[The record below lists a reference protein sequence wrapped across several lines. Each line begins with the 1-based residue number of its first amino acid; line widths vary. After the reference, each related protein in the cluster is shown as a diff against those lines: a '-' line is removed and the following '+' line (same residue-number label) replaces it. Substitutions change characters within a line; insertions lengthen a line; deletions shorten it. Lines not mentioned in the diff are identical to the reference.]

1 MSGPPLP
8 RLAELQSQMA
18 AAILTHDAAG
28 PGEIRGDGIAAA
40 ERLAVYRSNTLG
52 ALTDAL
58 ADAFPVVCQLVGEP
72 FFAAAAQAFI
82 YAQPPAA
89 ACLAEYG
96 AGFADFLAGF
106 EPAGALP
113 YLPDAARLDWA
124 VHRAFHAPDA
134 AGLDPARVATVAPT
148 DYDRLR
154 FVPHPAC
161 RIITSRFPVDRIW
174 RAHHGDGDLAD
185 VDLAQDSTCRV
196 LVDRQETA
204 IRLLELGDGECA
216 LLETLFAGRPL
227 GEALAV
233 ALAREPG
240 LELPPLLARH
250 LQRATFCDVILPS
263 TTDARPRT
271 VSN

>member
-1 MSGPPLP
+1 MPT
-8 RLAELQSQMA
+8 LAELQSEMA
-18 AAILTHDAAG
+18 AAILTQDAAG
-28 PGEIRGDGIAAA
+28 PGAIRGDGIAAE

-72 FFAAAAQAFI
+72 FFAAVAQAFV
-82 YAQPPAA
+82 YAQPPAT

-106 EPAGALP
+106 EPARALP

-134 AGLDPARVATVAPT
+134 AALDPARIATVAPA

-154 FVPHPAC
+154 LLPHPAC
-161 RIITSRFPVDRIW
+161 SIVTSRFPVDRIW
-174 RAHHGDGDLAD
+174 RAHHGDGDFGD
-185 VDLAQDSTCRV
+185 IDLAQDSVCRV
-196 LVDRQETA
+196 LVDRKDTA

-216 LLETLFAGRPL
+216 LLQALFAGRPL
-227 GEALAV
+227 GEALPA

-250 LQRATFCDVILPS
+250 LQRNTFCDVILPS
-263 TTDARPRT
+263 TTDAQPRT
-271 VSN
+271 ASN